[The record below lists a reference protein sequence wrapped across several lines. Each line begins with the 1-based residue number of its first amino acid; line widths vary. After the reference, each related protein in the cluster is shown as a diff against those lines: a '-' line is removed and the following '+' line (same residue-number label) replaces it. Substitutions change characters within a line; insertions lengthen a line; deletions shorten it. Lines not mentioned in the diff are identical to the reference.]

1 MKKII
6 NIIKENKDISITFT
20 TLLLLSM
27 IFGFNL
33 FMITLL
39 IEIGFVIKWDISKKE
54 RIKFTKREKGIFTSL
69 IVILFLLVDTVIS
82 NTNLMSEIE
91 NLEQQVVNE
100 ESKYNGLSE
109 QYNKIVE
116 KNRELETKVKEAE
129 PWFEMK
135 EEERLLEQK
144 RIEEEK
150 KAQEEKE
157 RKEREAEEQRKAE
170 EERKAKEEA
179 EKKEKQGYNTG
190 ITYSQLARTPDK
202 YEGEKVKF
210 SGKVLQVSEGLF
222 SDVIRLGVNGSY
234 DNVIYLTVPMGITE
248 ERILED
254 DYITIY
260 GVSEG
265 ITTYTT
271 VMGASVSI
279 PSVSVDKIDR

>member
-39 IEIGFVIKWDISKKE
+39 IEIGFVIKWDISNKE
-54 RIKFTKREKGIFTSL
+54 RIKFTKREKGIFISL

-135 EEERLLEQK
+135 EEERL
-144 RIEEEK
+144 
-150 KAQEEKE
+150 
-157 RKEREAEEQRKAE
+157 
-170 EERKAKEEA
+170 
-179 EKKEKQGYNTG
+179 
-190 ITYSQLARTPDK
+190 
-202 YEGEKVKF
+202 
-210 SGKVLQVSEGLF
+210 
-222 SDVIRLGVNGSY
+222 
-234 DNVIYLTVPMGITE
+234 
-248 ERILED
+248 
-254 DYITIY
+254 
-260 GVSEG
+260 
-265 ITTYTT
+265 
-271 VMGASVSI
+271 
-279 PSVSVDKIDR
+279 